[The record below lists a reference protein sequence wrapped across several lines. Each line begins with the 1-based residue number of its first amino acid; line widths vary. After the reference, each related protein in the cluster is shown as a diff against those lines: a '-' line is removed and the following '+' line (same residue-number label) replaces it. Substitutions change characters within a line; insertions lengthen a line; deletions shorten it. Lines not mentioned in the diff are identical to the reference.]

1 MNNIFNN
8 PIIQQSKK
16 LLMKPLLLIAFL
28 IISTVAFSQ
37 QQQGQDVKVGLVLSG
52 GGAKG
57 LAHIGALKVIEESG
71 VRIDYI
77 GGTSM
82 GAIIGALYA
91 SGYSAK
97 QLDSIFNQ
105 TDFSTLIQDDIP
117 RSAKTFYEKG
127 EAEKY
132 ALVLPFDGFKIGFP
146 SGLSKGQNVYNLLSK
161 LTSHVSDISDFS
173 KLPIP
178 FFCVA
183 TDVETGKEVILNEG
197 YLPRAVTA
205 SGALPSLFSPVM
217 IDGQVLID
225 GGVVNNYPIKEVRAK
240 GMDIIIGVDVQDS
253 LKGRDNLKSA
263 FDVLVQINNYRTIR
277 DMTEKREKTDVYI
290 HPDIKDFSVV
300 SFAEGK
306 NIVESGVAAAEPKQA
321 ELQKI
326 AMMQKPALREPV
338 KFSLNDTL
346 FIKDIIIEGNKK
358 YTRSYVLG
366 KLKIRTPKSV
376 TYKAFGEGI
385 NNLSATGNFQ
395 DINYKFVEDD
405 SKQQTLHLQLRESSS
420 NMMLR
425 FAAHYDDLFRTAAL
439 VNITRKRLL
448 TNNDIASLDL
458 IAGDNLRYNFE
469 YYIDKG
475 FYWSVGFNSKYH
487 FFETD
492 VPLTFLGEGIGAELS
507 FPVNSLSINY
517 SDFTNQLYFETLF
530 QRTFIFGLGGEHKYL
545 RYLSETIGTDEDN
558 LPRTIF
564 ESTNYYSA
572 FGFLK
577 YDTYDN
583 SFFPKSGAYF
593 SGDFHWYL
601 LANGRNKNFEP
612 FSLAK
617 AKLGYAHTLFPSV
630 SANITAEGGFKWGG
644 AETTSLD
651 FTLGGYGFKEMNNI
665 IPFIGYEAISLRGN
679 TYLKSTLTVDY
690 EIFRK
695 NHLNISANIANVGNN
710 LFETG
715 QWIDSIDYSGFS
727 LGYGLE
733 TVLGPME
740 IKYSYSPERD
750 QSEWYVALGYRF

>member
-1 MNNIFNN
+1 
-8 PIIQQSKK
+8 
-16 LLMKPLLLIAFL
+16 MKQILLIIFL
-28 IISTVAFSQ
+28 MLSTFSFSQ
-37 QQQGQDVKVGLVLSG
+37 EKGERDIKVGLVLSG

-97 QLDSIFNQ
+97 QLDSIFSQ
-105 TDFSTLIQDDIP
+105 TDFSTLIQDNIP
-117 RSAKTFYEKG
+117 RSAKTFYEKQ

-132 ALVLPFDGFKIGFP
+132 ALVLPFDKFRVGFP
-146 SGLSKGQNVYNLLSK
+146 SSLSKGQNVYNLLSK
-161 LTSHVSDISDFS
+161 LTSHVSTITDFS
-173 KLPIP
+173 ELPIP

-183 TDVETGKEVILNEG
+183 TNIETGKEVILDHG

-205 SGALPSLFSPVM
+205 SGALPSLFSPVIINDM
-217 IDGQVLID
+217 LLID
-225 GGVVNNYPIKEVRAK
+225 GGVVNNYPVNEVRAK
-240 GMDIIIGVDVQDS
+240 GMDIIIGIDVQDS
-253 LKGRDNLKSA
+253 LKTRDNLKSA

-277 DMTEKREKTDVYI
+277 DMTEKRKETDIYI
-290 HPDIKDFSVV
+290 HPNIEDFSVV
-300 SFAEGK
+300 SFDEGK
-306 NIVESGVAAAEPKQA
+306 NIVASGVDAADSFREELAKLASQQRHIEKQ
-321 ELQKI
+321 EI
-326 AMMQKPALREPV
+326 
-338 KFSLNDTL
+338 KFENQDTI
-346 FIKDIIIEGNKK
+346 FIKEVKIEGIEK
-358 YTRSYVLG
+358 YSRSYVLG
-366 KLKIRTPKSV
+366 KLKLRTPDKI
-376 TYKAFGEGI
+376 TYLDFSEGI

-395 DINYKFVEDD
+395 DINYKFFEDENNEN
-405 SKQQTLHLQLRESSS
+405 TLLLQLRESNSS
-420 NMMLR
+420 MMLR

-439 VNITRKRLL
+439 VNFTKKRLL

-492 VPLTFLGEGIGAELS
+492 VPISYIRADLDDEISLPI
-507 FPVNSLSINY
+507 NSLTIKY

-530 QRTFIFGLGGEHKYL
+530 RRTFILGLGGEHKYL
-545 RYLSETIGTDEDN
+545 RYLTETIGTDENN
-558 LPRTIF
+558 LPRTVF

-572 FGFLK
+572 YGFLK
-577 YDTYDN
+577 YDSYDN
-583 SFFPKSGAYF
+583 SFFPKSGVYF

-601 LANGRNKNFEP
+601 LANGRNKDFEP

-617 AKLGYAHTLFPSV
+617 AKLGYAHTIFNKF
-630 SANITAEGGFKWGG
+630 SANVTAEGGFKWGG
-644 AETTSLD
+644 PQTTSLD
-651 FTLGGYGFKEMNNI
+651 FALGGYGFKEMNNI

-679 TYLKSTLTVDY
+679 TYLKSTLTFDY
-690 EIFRK
+690 EIYRK
-695 NHLNISANIANVGNN
+695 NHINISANIANVGND

-715 QWIDSIDYSGFS
+715 DWIDGVDYSGFS
-727 LGYGLE
+727 VGYGLE

-740 IKYSYSPERD
+740 IKYSYSPEMD
-750 QSEWYVALGYRF
+750 KSEWYVALGYRF

>member
-1 MNNIFNN
+1 M
-8 PIIQQSKK
+8 KK
-16 LLMKPLLLIAFL
+16 ILFIVLVV
-28 IISTVAFSQ
+28 ISTFSFAQEEQ
-37 QQQGQDVKVGLVLSG
+37 QDLKVGLVLSG

-57 LAHIGALKVIEESG
+57 LAHIGALKIIEEAG

-97 QLDSIFNQ
+97 QLDSIFSQ
-105 TDFSTLIQDDIP
+105 TDFSTLIQDKVP
-117 RSAKTFYEKG
+117 RSALSFYEKQ

-132 ALVLPFDGFKIGFP
+132 ALVLPFDRFRIGFP
-146 SGLSKGQNVYNLLSK
+146 SGLSKGQNVYNLLSS

-183 TDVETGKEVILNEG
+183 TNVENGEEVILDHG
-197 YLPRAVTA
+197 YLPRAVSA
-205 SGALPSLFSPVM
+205 SGALPSLFSPVI
-217 IDGQVLID
+217 IDDKVLID
-225 GGVVNNYPIKEVRAK
+225 GGVVNNYPVSEVRAK

-253 LKGRDNLKSA
+253 LKTRDKLRSA
-263 FDVLVQINNYRTIR
+263 LDVLVQINNYSTIR
-277 DMTEKREKTDVYI
+277 DMAQKHKETDVYI
-290 HPDIKDFSVV
+290 HPNIKDFSVV
-300 SFAEGK
+300 SFSDGK
-306 NIVESGVAAAEPKQA
+306 NIVEAGAAATEVYIE

-326 AMMQKPALREPV
+326 ASRQKHVEKEKI
-338 KFSLNDTL
+338 KFLVRDTIY
-346 FIKDIIIEGNKK
+346 IKDVIIEGNEK

-366 KLKIRTPKSV
+366 KLKLRTPDKV
-376 TYKAFGEGI
+376 TYKYFTEGI

-395 DINYKFVEDD
+395 DINYKFYEDD
-405 SKQQTLHLQLRESSS
+405 NKQNTLVIKLRENSSS
-420 NMMLR
+420 MSLH

-439 VNITRKRLL
+439 VNITKKRLL

-492 VPLTFLGEGIGAELS
+492 VPLSFVGVDLGVELS
-507 FPVNSLSINY
+507 LPINKLSIDY
-517 SDFTNQLYFETLF
+517 SDFTNQLYFQTLF
-530 QRTFIFGLGGEHKYL
+530 RRNFILGVGGEHKYL
-545 RYLSETIGTDEDN
+545 RYLSETIGTDSNN
-558 LPRTIF
+558 LPRTVF
-564 ESTNYYSA
+564 ESTNYYSTY
-572 FGFLK
+572 GFLK

-601 LANGRNKNFEP
+601 LAEGMNKTFEP
-612 FSLAK
+612 FSMAK
-617 AKLGYAHTLFPSV
+617 AKMGYASKIYGKLSGHL
-630 SANITAEGGFKWGG
+630 TAEGGFKLGG
-644 AETTSLD
+644 PETTTLD
-651 FTLGGYGFKEMNNI
+651 FALGGYGFKEMNNI
-665 IPFIGYEAISLRGN
+665 IPFLGYEAISLRGN
-679 TYLKSTLTVDY
+679 TYLKSTFTLDY
-690 EIFRK
+690 LIFR
-695 NHLNISANIANVGNN
+695 NSHLNISANIANVGND
-710 LFETG
+710 LFEKG
-715 QWIDSIDYSGFS
+715 KWIDRVNYSAYS

-740 IKYSYSPERD
+740 IKYAYSPEMNKG
-750 QSEWYVALGYRF
+750 EWYVALGYRF

>member
-1 MNNIFNN
+1 MKHL
-8 PIIQQSKK
+8 PLII
-16 LLMKPLLLIAFL
+16 LL
-28 IISTVAFSQ
+28 IISSFSFSQ
-37 QQQGQDVKVGLVLSG
+37 EKAEKDLKVGLVLSG

-91 SGYSAK
+91 SGYSAT
-97 QLDSIFNQ
+97 QLDSIFRE
-105 TDFSTLIQDDIP
+105 TDFSSLIQDNIP
-117 RSAKTFYEKG
+117 RSAKTFYEKQ
-127 EAEKY
+127 ESEKY
-132 ALVLPFDGFKIGFP
+132 ALVLPFDKFKVGFP
-146 SGLSKGQNVYNLLSK
+146 SGLSKGQNVYNLISK
-161 LTSHVSDISDFS
+161 LTSHVSTVSDFS

-183 TDVETGKEVILNEG
+183 TNVETGKEVILDRG

-205 SGALPSLFSPVM
+205 SGALPSLFSPVV
-217 IDGQVLID
+217 IDDKVLID
-225 GGVVNNYPIKEVRAK
+225 GGVVNNYPVNEVRAK

-253 LKGRDNLKSA
+253 LKNRDNLRSA
-263 FDVLVQINNYRTIR
+263 FDVLVQINNYRTIN
-277 DMTEKREKTDVYI
+277 DMIKKREKTDVYI
-290 HPDIKDFSVV
+290 HPNIQDFSVV
-300 SFAEGK
+300 SFDEGK
-306 NIVESGVAAAEPKQA
+306 NIVESGIVAAESYRE
-321 ELQKI
+321 ELENI
-326 AMMQKPALREPV
+326 ASRQKPVNREEV
-338 KFSLNDTL
+338 KFDAND
-346 FIKDIIIEGNKK
+346 FIYIKEVKIEGNEK

-366 KLKIRTPKSV
+366 KLKLRTPDEI
-376 TYKAFGEGI
+376 TYEDFSEGI

-395 DINYKFVEDD
+395 DINYRLIEDENNEN
-405 SKQQTLHLQLRESSS
+405 TLLLQLRESRSS
-420 NMMLR
+420 MMLR

-439 VNITRKRLL
+439 VNITKKRLL

-492 VPLTFLGEGIGAELS
+492 VPLDFINPDFDAEIS
-507 FPVNSLSINY
+507 VPVNKLSIKY

-530 QRTFIFGLGGEHKYL
+530 RRTLIFGLGGEHKYL
-545 RYLSETIGTDEDN
+545 RYLSETIGTDENN
-558 LPRTIF
+558 LPRTVF

-583 SFFPKSGAYF
+583 SFFPKKGAYF

-601 LANGRNKNFEP
+601 LAHGRNKSFEP

-617 AKLGYAHTLFPSV
+617 AKMGYAHTFFNTI
-630 SANITAEGGFKWGG
+630 SAHLTTEGGFKWGG
-644 AETTSLD
+644 PETTSLD
-651 FTLGGYGFKEMNNI
+651 FALGGYGFKEMNNI
-665 IPFIGYEAISLRGN
+665 IPFMGYEAISLRGN
-679 TYLKSTLTVDY
+679 TYLKSTLTFDY

-695 NHLNISANIANVGNN
+695 NHVNISVNIANVGND
-710 LFETG
+710 LFENG
-715 QWIDSIDYSGFS
+715 QWIDGVDYSGFS
-727 LGYGLE
+727 AGYGLE

-740 IKYSYSPERD
+740 IKYSYSPELNE
-750 QSEWYVALGYRF
+750 SEWYVTLGYRF

>member
-1 MNNIFNN
+1 
-8 PIIQQSKK
+8 
-16 LLMKPLLLIAFL
+16 MKQVLLILFL
-28 IISTVAFSQ
+28 LISTFIFSQ
-37 QQQGQDVKVGLVLSG
+37 ENDGQDIKVGLVLSG

-97 QLDSIFNQ
+97 QLDSIFRQ

-117 RSAKTFYEKG
+117 RSSKTFYEKQ

-132 ALVLPFDGFKIGFP
+132 ALVLPFNNFKVGFP

-161 LTSHVSDISDFS
+161 LTSHVSTISDFS
-173 KLPIP
+173 ELPIP

-183 TDVETGKEVILNEG
+183 TNVESGQEVILDRG
-197 YLPRAVTA
+197 YLPRAVIA
-205 SGALPSLFSPVM
+205 SGALPSLFSPVV
-217 IDGQVLID
+217 IDNTVLID
-225 GGVVNNYPIKEVRAK
+225 GGVVNNYPVNEVRAK

-253 LKGRDNLKSA
+253 LKSRNNLESA
-263 FDVLVQINNYRTIR
+263 FDVLVQINNYRTINA
-277 DMTEKREKTDVYI
+277 MIEKRKKTDIYI
-290 HPDIKDFSVV
+290 HPNINDFSVV
-300 SFAEGK
+300 SFDEGK
-306 NIVESGVAAAEPKQA
+306 DIVDSGATAAELYREELEKVALKQ
-321 ELQKI
+321 K
-326 AMMQKPALREPV
+326 
-338 KFSLNDTL
+338 KFDKKEIKFEARDTI
-346 FIKDIIIEGNKK
+346 FIKEVKIEGNEK

-366 KLKIRTPKSV
+366 KLKLRTPDKI
-376 TYKAFGEGI
+376 TYKYFSEGI

-395 DINYKFVEDD
+395 DINYRFFEDENNENI
-405 SKQQTLHLQLRESSS
+405 LLLQLRESNSS
-420 NMMLR
+420 MMLR
-425 FAAHYDDLFRTAAL
+425 FAAHYDNLFRTAAL
-439 VNITRKRLL
+439 VNVTKKRLF

-492 VPLTFLGEGIGAELS
+492 VPLSFVGADLNAELS
-507 FPVNSLSINY
+507 LPINNLSIKY

-530 QRTFIFGLGGEHKYL
+530 RRVFIFGIGGEHKYL
-545 RYLSETIGTDEDN
+545 RYLSETIGTDDNN

-564 ESTNYYSA
+564 ESTNYYSS

-577 YDTYDN
+577 YDSYDN
-583 SFFPKSGAYF
+583 SFFPKRGVYF

-601 LANGRNKNFEP
+601 FAHGRNENFKP

-617 AKLGYAHTLFPSV
+617 AKMGYAHTFFNRFST
-630 SANITAEGGFKWGG
+630 NITAEGGFKWGG
-644 AETTSLD
+644 PETTSLD
-651 FTLGGYGFKEMNNI
+651 FALGGYGFKEMNNI
-665 IPFIGYEAISLRGN
+665 IPFLGYDAISLRGN
-679 TYLKSTLTVDY
+679 TYLKSTLTFDY

-695 NHLNISANIANVGNN
+695 NHINISANIANIGND

-715 QWIDSIDYSGFS
+715 EWIERINYSGFS
-727 LGYGLE
+727 AGYGLE
-733 TVLGPME
+733 TILGPME
-740 IKYSYSPERD
+740 IKYAYSPELD
-750 QSEWYVALGYRF
+750 KGEWYVALGYRF

>member
-1 MNNIFNN
+1 M
-8 PIIQQSKK
+8 K
-16 LLMKPLLLIAFL
+16 LLPLIVLLLISTFL
-28 IISTVAFSQ
+28 FSQ
-37 QQQGQDVKVGLVLSG
+37 EKNGEDIKVGLVLSG

-91 SGYSAK
+91 SGYSAN
-97 QLDSIFNQ
+97 QLDSIFRQ
-105 TDFSTLIQDDIP
+105 TDFSTLIQDNIP
-117 RSAKTFYEKG
+117 RSAKTFYEKQ

-146 SGLSKGQNVYNLLSK
+146 SGFSKGQNVYNLLSK
-161 LTSHVSDISDFS
+161 LTSHVSTISDFS

-183 TDVETGKEVILNEG
+183 TDVETGKVVILDHG

-217 IDGQVLID
+217 IDDKMLID
-225 GGVVNNYPIKEVRAK
+225 GGVVNNYPVDEVRAK

-253 LKGRDNLKSA
+253 LKTRDNLTSA
-263 FDVLVQINNYRTIR
+263 FDVLVQINNYRTIK
-277 DMTEKREKTDVYI
+277 DMTEKRKKTDVYI
-290 HPDIKDFSVV
+290 HPNIKNFSVV
-300 SFAEGK
+300 SFDEGK
-306 NIVESGVAAAEPKQA
+306 NIVNSGVVAAQLNRA
-321 ELQKI
+321 ELENI
-326 AMMQKPALREPV
+326 ALRQKLVNRETIT
-338 KFSLNDTL
+338 FETNDTI
-346 FIKDIIIEGNKK
+346 FIKEVKIEGIEK

-366 KLKIRTPKSV
+366 KLKMRTPDKI
-376 TYKAFGEGI
+376 TYEKFSEGI

-395 DINYKFVEDD
+395 DINYKFFEDD
-405 SKQQTLHLQLRESSS
+405 NNENTLLLQLRESKSS
-420 NMMLR
+420 MMLR

-439 VNITRKRLL
+439 VNITKKRLF

-475 FYWSVGFNSKYH
+475 YYWSVGFNSKYH

-492 VPLTFLGEGIGAELS
+492 VPLSFIDPDLDAEVSL
-507 FPVNSLSINY
+507 PINKLSINY

-530 QRTFIFGLGGEHKYL
+530 RRTLIFGLGGEHKYL
-545 RYLSETIGTDEDN
+545 RYLSETIGTDENN

-572 FGFLK
+572 FSFLK
-577 YDTYDN
+577 FDSYDN
-583 SFFPKSGAYF
+583 SFFPKSGVYF

-601 LANGRNKNFEP
+601 LANGRNKDFEP

-617 AKLGYAHTLFPSV
+617 AKLGYAHTFFNTI
-630 SANITAEGGFKWGG
+630 SANLTTEGGFKWGG
-644 AETTSLD
+644 AETNSFD
-651 FTLGGYGFKEMNNI
+651 FTLGGYGFKEINNI

-679 TYLKSTLTVDY
+679 TYLKSTLTIDY

-695 NHLNISANIANVGNN
+695 NHINISANIANVGND
-710 LFETG
+710 LFENA
-715 QWIDSIDYSGFS
+715 QWIDGVDYSGFS
-727 LGYGLE
+727 AGYGLE

>member
-1 MNNIFNN
+1 ME
-8 PIIQQSKK
+8 
-16 LLMKPLLLIAFL
+16 KPLLIVFL
-28 IISTVAFSQ
+28 LISTLFFSQ
-37 QQQGQDVKVGLVLSG
+37 EKNGEDIKVGLVLSG

-91 SGYSAK
+91 SGYSAN
-97 QLDSIFNQ
+97 QLDSIFRQ
-105 TDFSTLIQDDIP
+105 TDFSTLIQDNIP
-117 RSAKTFYEKG
+117 RSAKTFYEKN

-132 ALVLPFDGFKIGFP
+132 ALVLPFEGFKIGFP

-161 LTSHVSDISDFS
+161 LTSHVSTISDFS
-173 KLPIP
+173 ELPIP
-178 FFCVA
+178 FFCIA
-183 TDVETGKEVILNEG
+183 TNVETGKEVILAHG

-205 SGALPSLFSPVM
+205 SGALPSLFSPVI
-217 IDGQVLID
+217 IDDKLLID
-225 GGVVNNYPIKEVRAK
+225 GGVVNNYPVNEVKAK

-253 LKGRDNLKSA
+253 LKTRDNLKSA
-263 FDVLVQINNYRTIR
+263 LDVLVQINNYRTIK
-277 DMTEKREKTDVYI
+277 DMTEKRKQTDIYI
-290 HPDIKDFSVV
+290 QPNIKNFSVV
-300 SFAEGK
+300 SFDAGK
-306 NIVESGVAAAEPKQA
+306 SIVESGETAAEAFKEQLS
-321 ELQKI
+321 ELASQQKHSEKKKI
-326 AMMQKPALREPV
+326 IFK
-338 KFSLNDTL
+338 KLNTI
-346 FIKDIIIEGNKK
+346 FIKNVEIEGLNN

-366 KLKIRTPKSV
+366 KLKIRTPDKI
-376 TYKAFGEGI
+376 TYENFSEGI

-395 DINYKFVEDD
+395 DISYRLIEDENNEN
-405 SKQQTLHLQLRESSS
+405 TLLLQLRESNSS
-420 NMMLR
+420 MMLR
-425 FAAHYDDLFRTAAL
+425 FSAHYDDLFRTAAL
-439 VNITRKRLL
+439 VNFTKKRLF

-492 VPLTFLGEGIGAELS
+492 VPLSFIDADLDAELS
-507 FPVNSLSINY
+507 LPINKLSIKY

-530 QRTFIFGLGGEHKYL
+530 RRTLIFGLGGEHKYL
-545 RYLSETIGTDEDN
+545 RYLSETIGTDENN

-572 FGFLK
+572 FGFMK
-577 YDTYDN
+577 YDSYDN
-583 SFFPKSGAYF
+583 SFFPKRGVYF

-601 LANGRNKNFEP
+601 LANGRNKDFEP

-617 AKLGYAHTLFPSV
+617 AKLGYAYTFFNTI
-630 SANITAEGGFKWGG
+630 SANLTTEGGFKWGG
-644 AETTSLD
+644 PETTSLD
-651 FTLGGYGFKEMNNI
+651 FALGGYGFKEMNNI
-665 IPFIGYEAISLRGN
+665 ISFMGYEAISLRGN
-679 TYLKSTLTVDY
+679 TYLKSKLTLDY

-695 NHLNISANIANVGNN
+695 NHINISANIANVGND

-715 QWIDSIDYSGFS
+715 QWIDGVDYSGFS
-727 LGYGLE
+727 AGYGLE

>member
-1 MNNIFNN
+1 M
-8 PIIQQSKK
+8 P
-16 LLMKPLLLIAFL
+16 LMKHLPFIIFL
-28 IISTVAFSQ
+28 IISTFTFSQ
-37 QQQGQDVKVGLVLSG
+37 EKGEQDIKVGLVLSG

-91 SGYSAK
+91 SGYSAT
-97 QLDSIFNQ
+97 QLDSIFRQ

-117 RSAKTFYEKG
+117 RSAKTFYEKQ

-132 ALVLPFDGFKIGFP
+132 ALVLPFDKFKIGFP

-161 LTSHVSDISDFS
+161 LTSHVSTVSDFS
-173 KLPIP
+173 ELPIP

-183 TDVETGKEVILNEG
+183 TNVENGKEVILDHG
-197 YLPRAVTA
+197 YLPRAVIA
-205 SGALPSLFSPVM
+205 SGALPSLFSPVV
-217 IDGQVLID
+217 IDDKVLID
-225 GGVVNNYPIKEVRAK
+225 GGVVNNYPVNEVREK

-253 LKGRDNLKSA
+253 LKSRNNLKSA
-263 FDVLVQINNYRTIR
+263 FEVLVQINNYRTISA
-277 DMTEKREKTDVYI
+277 MIEKRKKTDIYI
-290 HPDIKDFSVV
+290 HPNINDFSVV
-300 SFAEGK
+300 SFDEGNK
-306 NIVESGVAAAEPKQA
+306 IVASGVTAAEKFRK
-321 ELQKI
+321 ELESV
-326 AMMQKPALREPV
+326 AMRQQTFEKKDI
-338 KFSLNDTL
+338 KFEARDTI
-346 FIKDIIIEGNKK
+346 FIKEVKIEGNEK

-366 KLKIRTPKSV
+366 KLKLRTPDKI
-376 TYKAFGEGI
+376 TYKYFSEGI

-395 DINYKFVEDD
+395 DINYRFFEDENNEN
-405 SKQQTLHLQLRESSS
+405 TLLLQLRESNSS
-420 NMMLR
+420 MMLR

-439 VNITRKRLL
+439 VNVTKKRLL

-492 VPLTFLGEGIGAELS
+492 VPLDFVDVDLDAVVSLPI
-507 FPVNSLSINY
+507 NNLSIKY

-530 QRTFIFGLGGEHKYL
+530 RRVFIFGVGGEHKYL
-545 RYLSETIGTDEDN
+545 RYLSETIGTDDNN

-564 ESTNYYSA
+564 ESTNYYSV

-577 YDTYDN
+577 YDNYDN
-583 SFFPKSGAYF
+583 SFFPKRGLYF

-601 LANGRNKNFEP
+601 FAHGKNKNFEP

-617 AKLGYAHTLFPSV
+617 AKMGFAHTFFENFSGHL
-630 SANITAEGGFKWGG
+630 TAEGGFKLGG
-644 AETTSLD
+644 PETTSLD
-651 FTLGGYGFKEMNNI
+651 FALGGYGFKEMNNI
-665 IPFIGYEAISLRGN
+665 IPFLGYEAVSLRGN
-679 TYLKSTLTVDY
+679 TYLKSTLTFDY

-695 NHLNISANIANVGNN
+695 NHINISANIANIGND

-715 QWIDSIDYSGFS
+715 EWIDGVDYSGFS
-727 LGYGLE
+727 AGYGLE
-733 TVLGPME
+733 TILGPME
-740 IKYSYSPERD
+740 IKYSYSPD
-750 QSEWYVALGYRF
+750 LGQSEWYVALGYRF

>member
-1 MNNIFNN
+1 
-8 PIIQQSKK
+8 
-16 LLMKPLLLIAFL
+16 MKHLLLIVFL
-28 IISTVAFSQ
+28 IISTITFSQ
-37 QQQGQDVKVGLVLSG
+37 EKSDGDVKVGLVLSG

-57 LAHIGALKVIEESG
+57 LAHIGALKVIEETG

-91 SGYSAK
+91 SGYSAN
-97 QLDSIFNQ
+97 QLDSIFRQ

-117 RSAKTFYEKG
+117 RSAKTFYEKQ

-132 ALVLPFDGFKIGFP
+132 ALVLPFERFKIGFP

-161 LTSHVSDISDFS
+161 LTSHVSNISNFS
-173 KLPIP
+173 ELPIP

-183 TDVETGKEVILNEG
+183 TNVENGQEVILDHG

-217 IDGQVLID
+217 IDNKVLID
-225 GGVVNNYPIKEVRAK
+225 GGVVNNYPVGEVRSK

-253 LKGRDNLKSA
+253 LKNRDNLTSA

-277 DMTEKREKTDVYI
+277 DMKEKRKKTDVYI
-290 HPDIKDFSVV
+290 HPNIKDFSVV
-300 SFAEGK
+300 SFDEGK
-306 NIVESGVAAAEPKQA
+306 KIVESGVVAANLNRE
-321 ELQKI
+321 ELEKI
-326 AMMQKPALREPV
+326 ALRQKQV
-338 KFSLNDTL
+338 KPEKIKFDANDTI
-346 FIKDIIIEGNKK
+346 FIKEVKIEGNEK

-366 KLKIRTPKSV
+366 KLKLRTPDKV
-376 TYKAFGEGI
+376 TYEDFSEGI

-395 DINYKFVEDD
+395 DINYRFFEDENNENI
-405 SKQQTLHLQLRESSS
+405 LLLQLRESASS
-420 NMMLR
+420 MMLR

-439 VNITRKRLL
+439 VNITKKRLF

-492 VPLTFLGEGIGAELS
+492 VPLSFIGADLDAQLS
-507 FPVNSLSINY
+507 LPINSLSIKY

-545 RYLSETIGTDEDN
+545 RYLSETIGTDDNN

-577 YDTYDN
+577 YDSYDN

-617 AKLGYAHTLFPSV
+617 AKLGYAYTFFNTI
-630 SANITAEGGFKWGG
+630 SANLTTEGGFKWGG
-644 AETTSLD
+644 PETTSLD
-651 FTLGGYGFKEMNNI
+651 FALGGYGFKEMNNI
-665 IPFIGYEAISLRGN
+665 IPFMGYEAISLRGN
-679 TYLKSTLTVDY
+679 TYLKSTLTFDY

-695 NHLNISANIANVGNN
+695 NHINISANIANVGND
-710 LFETG
+710 LFENG
-715 QWIDSIDYSGFS
+715 QWIDGVNYSGFTA
-727 LGYGLE
+727 GYGLE

-740 IKYSYSPERD
+740 IKYSYSPELD
-750 QSEWYVALGYRF
+750 KSEWYVALGYRF